1 METDANYTR
10 LIRSL
15 ARSKPVLSEKEE
27 LVNGIMAGITLR
39 HERPLRSKAS
49 PDNFL
54 FIWTGNGWFRGLMA
68 GAASLLIGL
77 FIYQQVIMNRRIT
90 GLEKQLVATAQLPVL
105 PGPDAEK
112 LLILETLQALQSGN
126 DSVTLS
132 RADLLRLMEL
142 YAGSADPYL
151 ALEKGS
157 SYSHLLKNLLREKK
171 NTPAH
176 KPEVKMTNL

>member
-1 METDANYTR
+1 METDVKYRR
-10 LIRSL
+10 LIRNL
-15 ARSKPVLSEKEE
+15 GRNKPVLSEKEE
-27 LVNGIMAGITLR
+27 LVNGIMAGIALR
-39 HERPLRSKAS
+39 RERSLRLPAS

-54 FIWTGNGWFRGLMA
+54 FTWTRNGWFRGLMA
-68 GAASLLIGL
+68 GAASLLIGV

-90 GLEKQLVATAQLPVL
+90 GLEKQLVAAAQHPVL

-112 LLILETLQALQSGN
+112 LLILETLQELQSGN

-157 SYSHLLKNLLREKK
+157 SYSHLLKNLLREKR
-171 NTPAH
+171 NTAAH